1 MTYIKRQ
8 NISKTWPIMRKGTKY
23 VVMPSHAKKQGI
35 PLLIIMR
42 DILEFVKTRKE
53 LKKIIYE
60 EKVLVNGKIVREE
73 NLALVLFDNLSLP
86 LLKKNYKLTLGENK
100 KIKLDEIKGI
110 EAGKKISKV
119 IGKKIL
125 KGNKTQINLLDGR
138 NLLTD
143 EKIKVGDSVLVKI
156 ADKKI
161 EKVLPIKEKSE
172 ILVIRGKHI
181 GKIGKIEKVEEDEI
195 IFGFGKDKIKIKEEE
210 IIVLS

>member
-161 EKVLPIKEKSE
+161 E
-172 ILVIRGKHI
+172 
-181 GKIGKIEKVEEDEI
+181 
-195 IFGFGKDKIKIKEEE
+195 
-210 IIVLS
+210 